1 MHPEQKRIYQSMTAA
16 DKLRVAH
23 RLYDSARKLK
33 SAALKSAHPEWT
45 DEKIEREVKRIFLN
59 TDA

>member
-1 MHPEQKRIYQSMTAA
+1 MTAA

-33 SAALKSAHPEWT
+33 AAALKSAHPEWT
-45 DEKIEREVKRIFLN
+45 DERIEREVKHIFRN
-59 TDA
+59 MH

>member
-33 SAALKSAHPEWT
+33 AAALKFAHPEWT
-45 DEKIEREVKRIFLN
+45 DERIEREVKHIFRN
-59 TDA
+59 MH